1 MEQITAYILSLLEI
15 IENEL
20 KLLKH
25 MTAKTFLSLGL
36 FGMGV
41 FLLGVGLMALAWTCF
56 TAVAMLIGPAW
67 AGLSAAVLLFI
78 GGGVFLW
85 TGKKNLK

>member
-1 MEQITAYILSLLEI
+1 MEQITAYFLSLLEI
-15 IENEL
+15 AENEL

-25 MTAKTFLSLGL
+25 MAAKTLLSISC

-41 FLLGVGLMALAWTCF
+41 FLLGAGLIFLAWTCF
-56 TAVAMLIGPAW
+56 TAVSLLIGPTW
-67 AGLSAAVLLFI
+67 AGLAASGLLLL